1 VGVPVRGTAEV
12 PVADDAGAAAHGH
25 GLAAVA
31 VLWRDGVARTAGVT
45 VLRRGEQP
53 DDLDVVPVR
62 HPLPLPV
69 SDPSHDVPESE
80 QNDRTTVTRA
90 L

>member
-1 VGVPVRGTAEV
+1 VGVPVGGAAEV
-12 PVADDAGAAAHGH
+12 AVADDAGSPAHGQD
-25 GLAAVA
+25 LAAVV
-31 VLWRDGVARTAGVT
+31 VLGRDGVARAAVVA

-62 HPLPLPV
+62 HPLTLPV